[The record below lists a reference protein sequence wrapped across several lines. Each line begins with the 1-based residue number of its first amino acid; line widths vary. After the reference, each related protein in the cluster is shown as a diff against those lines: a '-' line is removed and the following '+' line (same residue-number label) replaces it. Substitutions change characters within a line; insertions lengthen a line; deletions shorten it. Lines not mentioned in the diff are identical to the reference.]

1 MEAHK
6 YFLGFGRTTR
16 RLGTHRGVVLLTAF
30 LVISSLMMP
39 SVFAGPAKEKDK
51 TNVEPIP
58 GVNPDGSI
66 FLQGRGAGVD
76 TPSEEEARANVRK
89 LLFLMGSD
97 KLAMQVMEQMIGQF
111 KTLLPDI
118 PASFWGEFMKEVD
131 PKELIEIQVPV
142 YLKNLSPADVQELIR
157 FYESPVGQRYSAVMP
172 VITQESMA
180 VGQKWGA
187 LMGERIMKRLQEK
200 GYKI

>member
-1 MEAHK
+1 MA
-6 YFLGFGRTTR
+6 TI
-16 RLGTHRGVVLLTAF
+16 
-30 LVISSLMMP
+30 LVSAGLFSSYAL
-39 SVFAGPAKEKDK
+39 AGPAKEKDK
-51 TNVEPIP
+51 TVETAPP
-58 GVNPDGSI
+58 GVAPDGSI
-66 FLQGRGAGVD
+66 FLPGSGGGGV
-76 TPSEEEARANVRK
+76 TGPSEEEARANVRK
-89 LLFLMGSD
+89 LLLLMGSD
-97 KLAMQVMEQMIGQF
+97 KLALQVMDQMIGQF

-131 PKELIEIQVPV
+131 PKELIEIQIPV
-142 YLKNLSPADVQELIR
+142 YVKNLTPADVQELIR

-172 VITQESMA
+172 AITQESMA